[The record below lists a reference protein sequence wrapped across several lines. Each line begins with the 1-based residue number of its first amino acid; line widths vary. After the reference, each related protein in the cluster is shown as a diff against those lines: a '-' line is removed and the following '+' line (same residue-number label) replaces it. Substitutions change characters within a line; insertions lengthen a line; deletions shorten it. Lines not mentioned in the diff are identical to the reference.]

1 MSRRWAVILA
11 GGDGVR
17 LRSMTRSIAGDER
30 PKQFCA
36 LVTEDALV
44 TETRRRAAQVVPAHR
59 TLVVVNR
66 AHERFYVPLLADL
79 RAPALVAQPENR
91 GTAAAILYALLVL
104 ADRRGA
110 GDTVA
115 FYPSDHFVSD
125 DDAFAEH
132 LEAAFAGA
140 EDRPDLV
147 ALLGITADRG
157 ETGYGWIEPGDAVA
171 GAPSLRRVRRFW
183 EKPSPDDA
191 ERFHAQGWLWNSFVM
206 VGRVRTLLAL
216 VRLTAPDLHRSF
228 AAVAAALGTVGE
240 GAALE
245 RLYCGLPA
253 ADFSRQVLSARPDRL
268 AVLPVRGVHWDDLG
282 EPERVLATRRRA
294 RSETMRATIPMA
306 TPVAIPA

>member
-1 MSRRWAVILA
+1 MSRRWAVIPA

-36 LVTEDALV
+36 LVTEDALL
-44 TETRRRAAQVVPAHR
+44 TETRRRAAQLVPAHR

-104 ADRRGA
+104 AGRHAA
-110 GDTVA
+110 GDTVV

-125 DDAFAEH
+125 DHAFGDH
-132 LEAAFAGA
+132 LEAALAGVD
-140 EDRPDLV
+140 DRPDLV
-147 ALLGITADRG
+147 TLLGITADRA
-157 ETGYGWIEPGDAVA
+157 ETGYGWIEPGEAVG

-183 EKPSPDDA
+183 EKPSPEDA
-191 ERFHAQGWLWNSFVM
+191 EGFHARGWLWNSFVM

-216 VRLTAPDLHRSF
+216 VRLSAPDLHRSF
-228 AAVAAALGTVGE
+228 AEVTGALGTVGE
-240 GAALE
+240 AAALE
-245 RLYCGLPA
+245 RLYCGLPTV
-253 ADFSRQVLSARPDRL
+253 DFSRRVLSARPDRL

-282 EPERVLATRRRA
+282 EPERVLATRRRV
-294 RSETMRATIPMA
+294 RSVPMRPT
-306 TPVAIPA
+306 TSVAIPA